1 MSQDIAGS
9 FRTIAEA
16 EAYSKGIAPNTS
28 PDYHMDRVRCLSHLI
43 AKLVDKPSRVID
55 FGCGDGLYAEQ
66 IGLIDVEY
74 VGIDISE
81 SMIELAAK
89 RFSDNRNFHG
99 IVGGVD
105 SLSKLRGDVD
115 LILAIDVIA
124 YLSDEEEAEF
134 YHESSK
140 LLRNGGSLIVLTGNE
155 LFDLFALNSGT
166 VDFFK
171 RNFDQNILPLITHG
185 DSRRFKN
192 SKRKNPL
199 VYEYVLS
206 KFGFEKRD
214 IAFSQYHKMIP
225 AQANLQFNFDL
236 EKARLFMRDNQFNPN
251 SRSPLEC
258 WKSYFDCS
266 IFGMRFERM

>member
-1 MSQDIAGS
+1 VSQDVAGS
-9 FRTIAEA
+9 FPTIAEA

-43 AKLVDKPSRVID
+43 GKLVDKPSRVID

-66 IGLIDVEY
+66 IGLIDSEY
-74 VGIDISE
+74 FAVDLSE
-81 SMIELAAK
+81 SMIQLAAK
-89 RFSDNRNFHG
+89 RFSANRNFHG

-105 SLSKLRGDVD
+105 SLSKLRGDAD
-115 LILAIDVIA
+115 LILAIDVLA
-124 YLSDEEEAEF
+124 YLSDEEEAVF
-134 YHESSK
+134 YRESSK
-140 LLRNGGSLIVLTGNE
+140 LLRKGGSLIVLTGNE

-166 VDFFK
+166 VDFFQ
-171 RNFDQNILPLITHG
+171 RNFDQDILSLLTEGSSH
-185 DSRRFKN
+185 RFKN

-199 VYEYVLS
+199 VYEYALS

-225 AQANLQFNFDL
+225 AQANLQFHFDL
-236 EKARLFMRDNQFNPN
+236 EKARLLMRDNQFNPN
-251 SRSPLEC
+251 SRAPLEC

-266 IFGMRFERM
+266 IFGMRFERV